1 MKTNARMQHFERA
14 YLFKVFEL
22 TEQIDRNGVPLA
34 ELEDTLGLAE
44 SEGAKILES
53 LVGAGMIVWPSKG
66 MVMLTER
73 GLTSLSKEREDM
85 YRAEESHRPRTP
97 RTRGG
102 RVGMTYAGTST
113 QPQAG

>member
-1 MKTNARMQHFERA
+1 MKTNARLQRSERA
-14 YLFKVFEL
+14 YLLRVFEL

-34 ELEDTLGLAE
+34 ELEESLELADSE
-44 SEGAKILES
+44 SAKILETV
-53 LVGAGMIVWPSKG
+53 VGEGMVVWPSKG

-85 YRAEESHRPRTP
+85 YRAEESHRPTTP
-97 RTRGG
+97 RARGG
-102 RVGMTYAGTST
+102 RASMPYAGPSP